1 MGMPKLIIIIVA
13 FLEAGLVQLSS
24 NNNTKP
30 NESKN
35 IITPKYLRVTIAKWN
50 IKTYS
55 ADAERIFSMIATDGL
70 AIFRA
75 QPGFIN
81 YRLMRADSATTIAVA
96 KWESEELGKA
106 GAQKYREWMRTV
118 GIMDFI
124 KLETYSGEI
133 VVDSDLNTGKK
144 D

>member
-1 MGMPKLIIIIVA
+1 MLKLIIITVA
-13 FLEAGLVQLSS
+13 FLGAGLVQLSS
-24 NNNTKP
+24 SNNMKQ
-30 NESKN
+30 NEAKN
-35 IITPKYLRVTIAKWN
+35 FVTPKYLRMTIAKWN
-50 IKTYS
+50 INTYS
-55 ADAERIFSMIATDGL
+55 TDAERMIGMIATDGL
-70 AIFRA
+70 AVFRA

-124 KLETYSGEI
+124 RLETYSGEI
-133 VVDSDLNTGKK
+133 VVDSDLIKGEK